1 MTLEGIFS
9 FVYASVNANNVRR
22 TADRYSRC
30 SGVSEAEAV
39 NFIATGYRQAGLDV
53 CVTSATVTARIVGR
67 SDRCFFVTG
76 DCALAVVLLESAAVL
91 QKAVSSGKFP
101 RPEYTICFFNG
112 PEKSLPQDMPDA
124 EGCISIAAGA
134 ETGSQTVILYR
145 NAVTRPSRQHAP
157 SAKILELISQVNGI
171 SYAVRESSEALSQP
185 REHFCTAIGDDSP
198 AALKTAAV
206 FAAAAAYAA
215 AAGEKELTG
224 TLSRLSSEDFLE
236 LVRLRSIE
244 ALNLQ
249 ETSFESRMIRGIRLA
264 AWRELAL
271 KAAETAIGDTLL
283 AKEFSD
289 SARRKVNA
297 ALQLLCNGDLPAF
310 KSDSHREIVEMLPD
324 TGAETECFDGKR
336 TLFETARDRWALKP
350 FGNTESWEEFDNE
363 LEYCVSLAEK
373 AVNEGRARYKTPDT
387 VSIETLKNT
396 LKALGIVPGDRIM
409 VHSSYKSFGAFEK
422 GPQGIIQAL
431 QESVTSSGLLAMP
444 GLSDCCDGGGAGVYD
459 RKHTPV
465 EKWVGIIP
473 EIFRQTE
480 GVLRSSHPTHSVCAW
495 GSGAAEFLE
504 QQDKF
509 DCFAPDGPWG
519 KLAREGKIV
528 FLGEA
533 VSGNTFLHACEAW
546 FIGYLDAIQA
556 EVDGRLVTITNYPGG
571 CRGNWYGKGRQ
582 APWFLKLKEK
592 GIIQELKA
600 GPAVITVMEAARTAS
615 AIKEIFKEDP
625 AIFLHKSGCRD
636 CARIRSKIK

>member
-1 MTLEGIFS
+1 MTLEEIFS
-9 FVYASVNANNVRR
+9 FFYASVNANNVRR
-22 TADRYSRC
+22 TADGYSRC
-30 SGVSEAEAV
+30 AGVSEAEAV
-39 NFIATGYRQAGLDV
+39 SFIAAGYRQAGLDV
-53 CVTSATVTARIVGR
+53 CVTSAAVTARLAGR

-76 DCALAVVLLESAAVL
+76 DCTSAPVLLESAAVL

-101 RPEYTICFFNG
+101 RPEYTLCFFSG
-112 PEKSLPQDMPDA
+112 PEKSLPQEITDA
-124 EGCISIAAGA
+124 EGYISIAAGA
-134 ETGSQTVILYR
+134 EKESENVILYR
-145 NAVTRPSRQHAP
+145 NAVTRPARQHAP
-157 SAKILELISQVNGI
+157 AAKILELISQVNGI
-171 SYAVRESSEALSQP
+171 SYAVREFSEALVLP
-185 REHFCTAIGDDSP
+185 LERFCTAMGDASS
-198 AALKTAAV
+198 AVLKTASV

-224 TLSRLSSEDFLE
+224 HLSHLSSKDFLDIF
-236 LVRLRSIE
+236 RLRSIE

-249 ETSFESRMIRGIRLA
+249 ENSFESRMIRGIRLA
-264 AWRELAL
+264 AWRDLAL
-271 KAAETAIGDTLL
+271 KAAETAIGDTVL

-289 SARRKVNA
+289 SARKKVNA
-297 ALQLLCNGDLPAF
+297 ALQLLCSGDLPAF

-324 TGAETECFDGKR
+324 TGAEPDFFDGKR
-336 TLFETARDRWALKP
+336 TLFETARDRWASKP
-350 FGNTESWEEFDNE
+350 FGKTESWEEFDNE
-363 LEYCVSLAEK
+363 LEFCVTLAEK
-373 AVNEGRARYKTPDT
+373 AVNEGRACYKTPDA

-444 GLSDCCDGGGAGVYD
+444 ALSDCCDGGAAGVYD
-459 RKHTPV
+459 REHTPV

-495 GSGAAEFLE
+495 GNGAAAFLE

-519 KLAREGKIV
+519 KLAKEGKIV

-546 FIGYLDAIQA
+546 FIGYLDEIQA
-556 EVDGRLVTITNYPGG
+556 EVDGRLVTVTNYPGG

-582 APWFLKLKEK
+582 APWYVKLRARN
-592 GIIQELKA
+592 IIQELKA
-600 GPAVITVMEAARTAS
+600 GPAVITVMEAARTA
-615 AIKEIFKEDP
+615 AAMKEIFKEDP